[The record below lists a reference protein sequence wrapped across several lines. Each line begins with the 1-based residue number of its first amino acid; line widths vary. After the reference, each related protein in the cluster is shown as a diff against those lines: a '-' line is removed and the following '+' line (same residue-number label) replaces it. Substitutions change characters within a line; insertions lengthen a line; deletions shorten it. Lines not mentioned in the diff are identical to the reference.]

1 MCKPELIMSKLI
13 IEIPPLTEK
22 DSYYLQER
30 YKPAFNYPLHKH
42 NAFELNFV
50 ENCEGARRIVG
61 DSIEILGKYDL
72 ALVGCNLEHVW
83 EQYECKTG
91 TIHEITI
98 QLPHDLFPESVLNR
112 RVMAPLQELF
122 EKSKLGV
129 AFGLKSTLR
138 VYDRL
143 MELTS
148 TEPSFKSIAIM
159 NGILYDLA
167 TSDDYHTLASS
178 HYSHVSVPVPSRRI
192 QTIKDYIDQHFTEEI
207 RMEKLSELVNMT
219 PNALSRF
226 FKQRTN
232 RSISDYINDVRMG
245 KAALLLTDSTMTVVE
260 ICYQCGF
267 NTISNFNRTFK
278 SKKGCT
284 PTEFRDSYK
293 KNSIML

>member
-1 MCKPELIMSKLI
+1 MSKLI

-42 NAFELNFV
+42 NAYELNFV

-61 DSIEILGKYDL
+61 DSIEVLGKYDL

-83 EQYECKTG
+83 EQYECKAD

-98 QLPHDLFPESVLNR
+98 QMPWDLFPESVLNR
-112 RVMAPLQELF
+112 RVMAPLQELL

-129 AFGLKSTLR
+129 AFGLKATLR

-143 MELTS
+143 TELTNS
-148 TEPSFKSIAIM
+148 EPSFRNFSTM
-159 NGILYDLA
+159 NEILYDLA
-167 TSDDYHTLASS
+167 VSGDYHVLASS
-178 HYSHVSVPVPSRRI
+178 HYSHVEVPVTSRRI
-192 QTIKDYIDQHFTEEI
+192 QLVKDYIEQKFSEEI
-207 RMEKLSELVNMT
+207 RMEQLGRLVNMT

-232 RSISDYINDVRMG
+232 RSISDYVNDVRMG
-245 KAALLLTDSTMTVVE
+245 HAALLLTDSSLTIIE
-260 ICYQCGF
+260 ICYRCGF

-278 SKKGCT
+278 SRKGCT
-284 PTEFRDSYK
+284 PTEFRESYK
-293 KNSIML
+293 KNVMVL